1 MEFTGF
7 LFTLSS
13 LTVFP
18 YRSQLFKY
26 ESFSLSCDES
36 RKSSGWTVK
45 ARTVR
50 GLSECGQD
58 WGSLQESSCIINEA
72 YSWHSGVYWCEST
85 AGERSPAV
93 NISITESNVIL
104 ESPVF
109 PVMEGESVTLRCTT
123 QSNSSDQQVSIF
135 LRNRSFISAA
145 VTGQMIIPAVS
156 KADEGLYMCKVTEMG
171 ASAESWLTVRGQ
183 EIQ

>member
-1 MEFTGF
+1 M
-7 LFTLSS
+7 
-13 LTVFP
+13 
-18 YRSQLFKY
+18 
-26 ESFSLSCDES
+26 
-36 RKSSGWTVK
+36 
-45 ARTVR
+45 
-50 GLSECGQD
+50 
-58 WGSLQESSCIINEA
+58 
-72 YSWHSGVYWCEST
+72 
-85 AGERSPAV
+85 
-93 NISITESNVIL
+93 IL

>member
-7 LFTLSS
+7 LFTLLFSSCTYMFGRVHAS

-58 WGSLQESSCIINEA
+58 WGSLQESSCVINEA

-93 NISITESNVIL
+93 NISITDAPDAPDAPLLSVSRLICLLLVGTPYLLSTIL
-104 ESPVF
+104 LGLIYRDKMKAQRDE
-109 PVMEGESVTLRCTT
+109 ET
-123 QSNSSDQQVSIF
+123 SNSSEVQ
-135 LRNRSFISAA
+135 
-145 VTGQMIIPAVS
+145 
-156 KADEGLYMCKVTEMG
+156 TEDVM
-171 ASAESWLTVRGQ
+171 
-183 EIQ
+183 